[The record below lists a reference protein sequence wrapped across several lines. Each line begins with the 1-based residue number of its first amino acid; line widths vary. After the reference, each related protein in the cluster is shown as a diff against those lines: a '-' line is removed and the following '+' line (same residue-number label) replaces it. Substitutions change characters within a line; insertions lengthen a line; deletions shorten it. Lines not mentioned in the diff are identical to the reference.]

1 MLFQFQGKTGEGLNM
16 IFAFKNETPR
26 IDPSA
31 FVAETAAV
39 VGDVTV
45 ERDASVWFGAVVRGD
60 NEPIVIGAGTNI
72 QDNATLHCDPGCPL
86 RIGRNV
92 TVGHHAVVH
101 CAAVG
106 DNTLVGMGAMLL
118 TGAVIGKNCVI
129 GAGAVVRENEVVPDG
144 VLMVGVPA
152 KAVRRLSPGQIA
164 AMEQESHY
172 VALAKNYKT

>member
-1 MLFQFQGKTGEGLNM
+1 M
-16 IFAFKNETPR
+16 IVAFKDKAPR

-31 FVAETAAV
+31 FVAETASV

-45 ERDASVWFGAVVRGD
+45 EQNASVWFGAVVRGD
-60 NEPIVIGAGTNI
+60 NEPIVIGAGSNI
-72 QDNATLHCDPGCPL
+72 QDNVTLHCDPGCPL

-92 TVGHHAVVH
+92 TVGHNAVVH

-106 DNTLVGMGAMLL
+106 DGTVVGMGARLL
-118 TGAVIGKNCVI
+118 NGAVIGKNCVI

-152 KAVRRLSPGQIA
+152 KPARRLSQSQAA

-172 VALAKNYKT
+172 VALAKQYRT